1 MPLGGYRGATACM
14 SMTSNMLMLM
24 DGNLSRNPQKD
35 VIATYI
41 CFKLVLQSYLADI
54 QANYWRD
61 RTHRGPPNQNCG

>member
-14 SMTSNMLMLM
+14 SMTSNMLVLM

-41 CFKLVLQSYLADI
+41 CF
-54 QANYWRD
+54 
-61 RTHRGPPNQNCG
+61 